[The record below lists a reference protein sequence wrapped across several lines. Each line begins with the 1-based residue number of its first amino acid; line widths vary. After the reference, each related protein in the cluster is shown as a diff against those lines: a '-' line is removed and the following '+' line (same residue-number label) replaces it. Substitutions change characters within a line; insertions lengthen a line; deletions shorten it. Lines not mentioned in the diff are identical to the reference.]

1 MILERLDTI
10 IAFVVILAGVSLLVT
25 VFTQVVSAFL
35 GLRGTNLRWG
45 IETLLKELD
54 PSLKAYAATITE
66 HVLHHP
72 LISDSTLS
80 RMGFKLLDRWK
91 LASAIRKEELIE
103 ILYLLV
109 QPAQGTKSR
118 DRAGAEGDSARHTAD
133 PWRAALL
140 KSFEQFN
147 QKPADKLTL
156 AASEIKKVFGEDSA
170 KAEQVIAQLMR
181 TAGQFPGNIDRWFDA
196 MMDRVSQRFATQTR
210 VWTIIFSVVVA
221 FALHLD
227 AQKLLVRLS
236 TDAEMRSRLIA
247 SADALSNRAGEI
259 LVPSADGASTAYV
272 QAMKRLIDAH
282 KTELSTLGEPP
293 GFTDLSGARKWLS
306 TRLKA
311 ANIQDAEKY
320 QQEYDALVP
329 QAALLKAADN
339 LQAIWEE
346 NLAFQLI
353 PDPYPTPWYDYS
365 ALGWSHLWGT
375 LASAALL
382 SLGAPFWFNALKTLS
397 NLRPVLA
404 SREQKE
410 REASDKV
417 EGFFGAT
424 TLEQAAGTRR
434 SRGM

>member
-35 GLRGTNLRWG
+35 GLRGANLRWG

-109 QPAQGTKSR
+109 QPAQGSKSR
-118 DRAGAEGDSARHTAD
+118 DRAGAEGDPARRTAD

-147 QKPADKLTL
+147 EKPADQLTL
-156 AASEIKKVFGEDSA
+156 AASEVKKVFAEDSA

-181 TAGQFPGNIDRWFDA
+181 TAGQFTDNIDRWFDA
-196 MMDRVSQRFATQTR
+196 MMDRASQRFATQTR

-221 FALHLD
+221 LALHLD

-272 QAMKRLIDAH
+272 QAMKRLIDTH

-293 GFTDLSGARKWLS
+293 GFPDLSGARKWLS

-365 ALGWSHLWGT
+365 ALGWLHLWGT

-397 NLRPVLA
+397 NLRPVVA

-417 EGFFGAT
+417 EALSETRTWG
-424 TLEQAAGTRR
+424 QAEGQRR

>member
-80 RMGFKLLDRWK
+80 RMGFKLLGRWK
-91 LASAIRKEELIE
+91 LASAIRKEEFIE
-103 ILYLLV
+103 ILQTL
-109 QPAQGTKSR
+109 AQAAQDGKSQDSPGTEGVSAPR
-118 DRAGAEGDSARHTAD
+118 SAE

-140 KSFEQFN
+140 KSFEQLN
-147 QKPADKLTL
+147 QKPAAELML
-156 AASEIKKVFGEDSA
+156 AASEIKKVLGEDSA
-170 KAEQVIAQLMR
+170 KADQLIAQLMKSV
-181 TAGQFPGNIDRWFDA
+181 GQFTGNIDRWFDA
-196 MMDRVSQRFATQTR
+196 MMDRVSQRFVTQTR
-210 VWTIIFSVVVA
+210 VWTIVFSVVVA

-236 TDAEMRSRLIA
+236 ADAEMRSRLIA
-247 SADALSNRAGEI
+247 SADALSNRADEI
-259 LVPSADGASTAYV
+259 LVPSVEGAPTAYT
-272 QAMKRLIDAH
+272 QAMRSLIDAH

-293 GFTDLSGARKWLS
+293 GFADLSGAQKWLS
-306 TRLKA
+306 TRLEA

-320 QQEYDALVP
+320 RQEYDALVP

-339 LQAIWEE
+339 LQAMWKE

-365 ALGWSHLWGT
+365 TLGWSHVWGT

-410 REASDKV
+410 RDESDKIQAFSGTSTW
-417 EGFFGAT
+417 ER
-424 TLEQAAGTRR
+424 AAGTRR
-434 SRGM
+434 FRGG

>member
-1 MILERLDTI
+1 
-10 IAFVVILAGVSLLVT
+10 
-25 VFTQVVSAFL
+25 
-35 GLRGTNLRWG
+35 
-45 IETLLKELD
+45 
-54 PSLKAYAATITE
+54 
-66 HVLHHP
+66 
-72 LISDSTLS
+72 
-80 RMGFKLLDRWK
+80 
-91 LASAIRKEELIE
+91 
-103 ILYLLV
+103 
-109 QPAQGTKSR
+109 
-118 DRAGAEGDSARHTAD
+118 AEGDPARRAAD

-140 KSFEQFN
+140 KSFEQLDE
-147 QKPADKLTL
+147 KPADELTF
-156 AASEIKKVFGEDSA
+156 AASEIKKVFAEDSA

-181 TAGQFPGNIDRWFDA
+181 TAGQFTGNIDRWFDA

-221 FALHLD
+221 LALHLD

-259 LVPSADGASTAYV
+259 LVPAVDGASTAYV
-272 QAMKRLIDAH
+272 QAMKRLIDTH

-293 GFTDLSGARKWLS
+293 GFPDLSGARKWLA

-365 ALGWSHLWGT
+365 TLGWSHLWGT

-397 NLRPVLA
+397 NLRPVVA

-417 EGFFGAT
+417 EALSETRTG
-424 TLEQAAGTRR
+424 EQAAGQRR